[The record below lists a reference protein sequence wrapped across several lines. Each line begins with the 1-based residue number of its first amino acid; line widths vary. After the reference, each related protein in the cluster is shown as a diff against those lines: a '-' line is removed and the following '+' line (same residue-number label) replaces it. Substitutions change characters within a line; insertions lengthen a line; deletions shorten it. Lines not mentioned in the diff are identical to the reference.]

1 MKDLEKALQKEQI
14 NLDSKKIEKLEE
26 YINLLEKW
34 NRVHNLTGAKSRE
47 KIIENII
54 DSIYPITFVAKPK
67 SLLDVGTGAGF
78 PGMILA
84 IAWDDSEVVLAEPLN
99 KRASFLRF
107 VSSSLDLDNVSV
119 FKDRVEKLEHSP
131 FDLISSRA
139 VTDTKLLLDLT
150 KNVASPKTQY
160 LFYKGS
166 RVFDELE
173 SLKLKYDIIQ
183 KNKRNY
189 LWIKSNDS

>member
-1 MKDLEKALQKEQI
+1 MRNLEKALQKEHI
-14 NLDSKKIEKLEE
+14 KLPKEKIGKLEE
-26 YINLLEKW
+26 YIALLEKW
-34 NRVHNLTGAKSRE
+34 NRVHNLSGAKSEE

-54 DSIYPITFVAKPK
+54 DSIYPIKFIKEPK
-67 SLLDVGTGAGF
+67 SFLDVGTGAGF
-78 PGMILA
+78 PGLILA
-84 IAWDDSEVVLAEPLN
+84 IIWDKAEVVLAEPIN

-107 VSSSLDLDNVSV
+107 ISSSLELNDVEV
-119 FKDRVEKLEHSP
+119 FKDRVENLTHSP
-131 FDLISSRA
+131 FSLISSRA

-150 KNVASPKTQY
+150 KKVSNEKTQF

-166 RVFDELE
+166 RVFSEVE
-173 SLKLKYDIIQ
+173 ALKQKYDIIQ

>member
-1 MKDLEKALQKEQI
+1 MRDLEKALQQEQI
-14 NLDSKKIEKLEE
+14 NLEPKKIKKLEE
-26 YINLLEKW
+26 YIALLEKW

-54 DSIYPITFVAKPK
+54 DSIYPITFIAQPK
-67 SLLDVGTGAGF
+67 NLLDVGTGAGF

-84 IAWDDSEVVLAEPLN
+84 IAWDEAAVVLAEPLN

-107 VSSSLDLDNVSV
+107 VASSLDLENISV
-119 FKDRVEKLEHSP
+119 FKERVEKLEHSP

-150 KNVASPKTQY
+150 KNLANTKTQY

-166 RVFDELE
+166 RVFNELE

-189 LWIKSNDS
+189 LWIKSDDS

>member
-1 MKDLEKALQKEQI
+1 VKDLEKALQTEQI
-14 NLDSKKIEKLEE
+14 DLDSKKIEKLEE

-107 VSSSLDLDNVSV
+107 VASSLDLDNVSV

-150 KNVASPKTQY
+150 KNVANKKTQY

>member
-1 MKDLEKALQKEQI
+1 LRDLEKALQQEQI
-14 NLDSKKIEKLEE
+14 NLEPKKIKKLEE
-26 YINLLEKW
+26 YIALLEKW

-54 DSIYPITFVAKPK
+54 DSIYPITFIAQPK
-67 SLLDVGTGAGF
+67 NLLDVGTGAGF

-84 IAWDDSEVVLAEPLN
+84 IAWDEAAVVLAEPLN

-107 VSSSLDLDNVSV
+107 VASSLDLENISV
-119 FKDRVEKLEHSP
+119 FKERVEKLEHSP

-150 KNVASPKTQY
+150 KNLANTKTQY

-166 RVFDELE
+166 RVFNELE

-189 LWIKSNDS
+189 LWIKSDDS